1 MKTTG
6 KKHQLTSVQYQ
17 EMGTR
22 RVAEPELAPDIVEG
36 SRQGDPNAQ
45 RAVFDRYRDRVFSI
59 ALVFLKGE
67 WAAAEDVTQEVF
79 VRVFQAASS
88 FRQEARLST
97 WLYRIAANA
106 CLDELRRRRR
116 LLLFGDLPPAI
127 HPAVAAAE
135 PSEAQGDIVSAVQR
149 LAPKLRMA
157 VLLRY
162 YDDLSYQ
169 EIAQALGTTAGTIAS
184 RLNRA
189 HAILARE
196 LAHRRPGHVA

>member
-1 MKTTG
+1 
-6 KKHQLTSVQYQ
+6 
-17 EMGTR
+17 MGTC

-36 SRQGDPNAQ
+36 CRRGDPLAQ
-45 RAVFDRYRDRVFSI
+45 RAVFERYRDRVFSI
-59 ALVFLKGE
+59 ALLFLKGE
-67 WAAAEDVTQEVF
+67 RAAAEDVAQEVF
-79 VRVFQAASS
+79 VKAFRAFPS
-88 FRQEARLST
+88 FRRDARLST
-97 WLYRIAANA
+97 WLYRIVANA

-127 HPAVAAAE
+127 HPAVPPAEPADPHSDIAAAV
-135 PSEAQGDIVSAVQR
+135 QG
-149 LAPKLRMA
+149 LGPKLRIA

-162 YDDLSYQ
+162 FEDLSYQ
-169 EIAQALGTTAGTIAS
+169 EIASALGVTVGTVAS

>member
-1 MKTTG
+1 
-6 KKHQLTSVQYQ
+6 
-17 EMGTR
+17 MGTR
-22 RVAEPELAPDIVEG
+22 RVAEPEIAPETIEG
-36 SRQGDPNAQ
+36 CRRGDATAQ
-45 RAVFDRYRDRVFSI
+45 QAVFERYRDRVFSI

-67 WAAAEDVTQEVF
+67 RAAAEDVTQEVF
-79 VRVFQAASS
+79 VKVFRALPS
-88 FRQEARLST
+88 FRLEARLST

-127 HPAVAAAE
+127 HPAVPASEPAE
-135 PSEAQGDIVSAVQR
+135 ASADIVSAVQR
-149 LAPKLRMA
+149 LGPRLRIA

-162 YDDLSYQ
+162 YEDLSYE
-169 EIAQALGTTAGTIAS
+169 EIADALGTTSGTIAS